1 MQYLIITASVI
12 VTMALITG
20 LFWVTIPGKEE

>member
-20 LFWVTIPGKEE
+20 LFWVTIPGKTE